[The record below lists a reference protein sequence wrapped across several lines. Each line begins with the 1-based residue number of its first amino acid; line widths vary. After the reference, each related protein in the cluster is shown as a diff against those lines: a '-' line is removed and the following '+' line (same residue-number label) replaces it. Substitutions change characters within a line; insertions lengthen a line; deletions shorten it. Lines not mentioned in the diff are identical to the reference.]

1 MEFIIEIL
9 GTHYHTHIAMLVIT
23 YHRDDVNFVTE
34 SLHKLYVELFEFVT
48 VRCDE
53 VETSVHPERQSYD
66 IYSYVTRFNCYYKTN
81 ITSAMNVFNIIKM

>member
-1 MEFIIEIL
+1 ME
-9 GTHYHTHIAMLVIT
+9 IT

-66 IYSYVTRFNCYYKTN
+66 IYSYVQYGGNNKMPLTQK
-81 ITSAMNVFNIIKM
+81 ITMRAQMNYLVSRRVYEETL

>member
-9 GTHYHTHIAMLVIT
+9 GKYYHIHIAMLVIT

-48 VRCDE
+48 VGCDE
-53 VETSVHPERQSYD
+53 VEACVDHD
-66 IYSYVTRFNCYYKTN
+66 L
-81 ITSAMNVFNIIKM
+81 

>member
-1 MEFIIEIL
+1 ME
-9 GTHYHTHIAMLVIT
+9 IT

-66 IYSYVTRFNCYYKTN
+66 IYSYVQYDGNNKMPLTQK
-81 ITSAMNVFNIIKM
+81 ITMRAQMNYLVSRRVYEETL